1 MLRNSKEI
9 RRALGLNHF
18 RSAANTKALS
28 GRNVDVFW
36 NCSMAERPD
45 IILYYFPGMLTCC
58 AYCVGGNGYD
68 YSRQLVDLRSKA
80 QKSPEYLAINPAG
93 AVPALLI
100 GGQLLTETQAIL
112 TFIGDTAPAGPL
124 LPPIGHEDRYRAHQ
138 WMNFLSSSVHVYIRS
153 IFRPSAYAPVGDAP
167 AQAAVKRQGHANLA
181 AAVATVEARLTG
193 SPFSLGEDFSVVDG
207 YLFLMYL
214 GAVMIGSKHCLNAKM
229 GGLG

>member
-1 MLRNSKEI
+1 
-9 RRALGLNHF
+9 
-18 RSAANTKALS
+18 
-28 GRNVDVFW
+28 
-36 NCSMAERPD
+36 MAEKPD
-45 IILYYFPGMLTCC
+45 IILYYFPRACSL
-58 AYCVGGNGYD
+58 AVHIALEEAGYD

-80 QKSPEYLAINPAG
+80 HKSPEYLAINPAG

-112 TFIGDTAPAGPL
+112 TFVGDTAPAGPL
-124 LPPIGHEDRYRAHQ
+124 LPPICHEDRYRAHQ

-214 GAVMIGSKHCLNAKM
+214 WSCDDRIETVPERPKWATLAERVWRRSAVKDVVSIEQQDRDFTVPF
-229 GGLG
+229 

>member
-1 MLRNSKEI
+1 
-9 RRALGLNHF
+9 
-18 RSAANTKALS
+18 
-28 GRNVDVFW
+28 
-36 NCSMAERPD
+36 MAERPD
-45 IILYYFPGMLTCC
+45 IILHYFPRACSL
-58 AYCVGGNGYD
+58 AVHIALEEAGYD

-112 TFIGDTAPAGPL
+112 TFVGDTAPAGPL
-124 LPPIGHEDRYRAHQ
+124 LPPICHEDRYRAHQ

-214 GAVMIGSKHCLNAKM
+214 WSCDDRIETVPERPKWAALAERVWRRSAVKDVVSIEQQDRDFTVPF
-229 GGLG
+229 

>member
-1 MLRNSKEI
+1 
-9 RRALGLNHF
+9 
-18 RSAANTKALS
+18 
-28 GRNVDVFW
+28 
-36 NCSMAERPD
+36 MAERPD
-45 IILYYFPGMLTCC
+45 IILYYFPRACSL
-58 AYCVGGNGYD
+58 AAHIALEEAGYD

-100 GGQLLTETQAIL
+100 RGQLLTETQAIL

-124 LPPIGHEDRYRAHQ
+124 LPPIRHEDRYRAHQ

-214 GAVMIGSKHCLNAKM
+214 WSCDDRIATVPERPKWAALAERVWRRSAVKDVVSIEQQDRDFTVPF
-229 GGLG
+229 